1 MEKLMEAN
9 RVEDSLFVYNNIMKA
24 NDNIYRDL
32 ARKLG
37 LSECG
42 LWILYALRTEHVA
55 PVPSEIGVVLHQPKQ
70 TIHSALKKLETD
82 GCIELVQGKD
92 HRSKQI
98 VLTDAGLRLC
108 RNTVDRVIAAERAA
122 LAGLSGQERE
132 NFLDVFSKFTGLF
145 QEQADQIG

>member
-1 MEKLMEAN
+1 MEEN
-9 RVEDSLFVYNNIMKA
+9 HTEDSLFIYNSIMKE

-42 LWILYALRTEHVA
+42 LWILYALRAEYVA
-55 PVPSEIGVVLHQPKQ
+55 PVPSEICAVLHQPKQ

-82 GCIELVQGKD
+82 GCIELTQGKD

-98 VLTDAGLRLC
+98 LLTDAGLRLC
-108 RNTVDRVIAAERAA
+108 RDTVDRVIAAERAA
-122 LAGLSGQERE
+122 LSALSAEERKV
-132 NFLDVFSKFTGLF
+132 FLNVFSKFTGF
-145 QEQADQIG
+145 FKEQADRIG